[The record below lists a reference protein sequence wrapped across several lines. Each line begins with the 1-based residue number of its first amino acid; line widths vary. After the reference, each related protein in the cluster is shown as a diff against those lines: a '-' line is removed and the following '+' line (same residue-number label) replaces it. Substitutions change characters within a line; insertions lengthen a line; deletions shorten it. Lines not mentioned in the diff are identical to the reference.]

1 MKKTTLTLLAVTAI
15 IIAACHSKKSATSTT
30 ASNTSTT
37 TTAPTTTAPTA
48 TTAIGPSLPSKS
60 KNGVFAPGNE
70 ELIAIQTK
78 YKDVT
83 MQTLTDGHAI
93 YTGVCTNCHGA
104 KSIYNRAEERWKGII
119 DDMALEAKLTDVQKD
134 AVYKYVLAIKATQP
148 K

>member
-1 MKKTTLTLLAVTAI
+1 MKKTTLTLLAAAAI
-15 IIAACHSKKSATSTT
+15 MIAACHTSKKSTTSTT
-30 ASNTSTT
+30 ASNTTT
-37 TTAPTTTAPTA
+37 TPPTTAPTA

-70 ELIAIQTK
+70 ELIAIQAK

-83 MQTLTDGHAI
+83 MQTLTEGHAI

-119 DDMALEAKLTDVQKD
+119 DDMALEAKLTEVQKD

>member
-1 MKKTTLTLLAVTAI
+1 MKKTTFTLLAITTL
-15 IIAACHSKKSATSTT
+15 IIAACHSSKKSTTSTT
-30 ASNTSTT
+30 ATNATT
-37 TTAPTTTAPTA
+37 PATATAPTNTITA
-48 TTAIGPSLPSKS
+48 GPSLPPKS
-60 KNGVFAPGNE
+60 RNGIFAPGNE
-70 ELIAIQTK
+70 ELIAIQAK

-104 KSIYNRAEERWKGII
+104 KNIYVRAEEKWKGII
-119 DDMALEAKLTDVQKD
+119 DDMALEAKLTEVQKD

>member
-1 MKKTTLTLLAVTAI
+1 MKKKTFTLLAATAI
-15 IIAACHSKKSATSTT
+15 IIAACHTSKKSTTSSTT
-30 ASNTSTT
+30 PNTSATT
-37 TTAPTTTAPTA
+37 PTTTAPTA
-48 TTAIGPSLPSKS
+48 TTAIGPTLPSKS

-70 ELIAIQTK
+70 ELIAIQAK

-119 DDMALEAKLTDVQKD
+119 DDMALEAKLTEVQKD